1 MSVVERLKEWIAA
14 TGTNVNQVTVKCSFT
29 PGALNKMISRNNGL
43 HSDTISAL
51 LRHYPD
57 LDADWLL
64 LGLGKMKRAEPR
76 CSDVAKR
83 PYEAPVTR
91 EEFNALEART
101 QEILARLEAAQ
112 KGEAPRHRRK
122 AG

>member
-1 MSVVERLKEWIAA
+1 MSVVERLKDWIAA
-14 TGTNVNQVTVKCSFT
+14 TGTNVNQVTVKCGFT

-51 LRHYPD
+51 LRHYPE

-64 LGLGKMKRAEPR
+64 LGIGSMKRSVPR
-76 CSDVAKR
+76 NSNVANW
-83 PYEAPVTR
+83 PHDTPVTR
-91 EEFNALEART
+91 EEFIALMERT
-101 QEILARLEAAQ
+101 AAIEAAQ
-112 KGEAPRHRRK
+112 KGEAPRHKRK